1 MSEKKNQ
8 NRTLVKET
16 HRFRIDD
23 TADRSLLQECRSLAV
38 RLGYFKASFFFIM
51 IFFFIFLADRVFIW
65 ADVRLLSQTFNK
77 R

>member
-51 IFFFIFLADRVFIW
+51 IFFFIFLADRVFI
-65 ADVRLLSQTFNK
+65 
-77 R
+77 

>member
-8 NRTLVKET
+8 NRTFVKET